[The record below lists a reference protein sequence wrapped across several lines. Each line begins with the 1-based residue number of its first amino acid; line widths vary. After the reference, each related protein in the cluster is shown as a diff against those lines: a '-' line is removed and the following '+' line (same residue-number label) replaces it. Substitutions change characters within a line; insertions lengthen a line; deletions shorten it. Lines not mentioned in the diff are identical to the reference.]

1 MSGDNAKALVREFGV
16 GGEGP
21 RTGEQ
26 ACDIIIPVGGAINLP
41 AGDAINDSGITAALV
56 GVDADAYF
64 AMDEQYQSLWLTTVE
79 KAIGPLVTLSVQQQ
93 AEGSWTAGAFVG
105 NLENDGVGLSD
116 YHDWDAVVSGELK
129 VEVEQ
134 LLQDIKDGAIKADY
148 VSVGY

>member
-1 MSGDNAKALVREFGV
+1 
-16 GGEGP
+16 
-21 RTGEQ
+21 
-26 ACDIIIPVGGAINLP
+26 
-41 AGDAINDSGITAALV
+41 
-56 GVDADAYF
+56 
-64 AMDEQYQSLWLTTVE
+64 MDEQYQSLWLTTVE

-93 AEGSWTAGAFVG
+93 AEGSWTPGAFVG

-116 YHDWDAVVSGELK
+116 YHDWDALVSGELK